1 MKKFLL
7 VFFAIIISNV
17 AFAHEDEEIIIKAS
31 VIKNVIKG
39 DVYVYNLSNAKL
51 HTPDCEWA
59 EKCTKNCIYVSK
71 EQLQKMFY
79 VPCAVC
85 GGGVIE
91 PANEVLLKDED

>member
-7 VFFAIIISNV
+7 VLFSIIISSC

-59 EKCTKNCIYVSK
+59 EKCTKNCIFISK
-71 EQLQKMFY
+71 EQLKDMFY
-79 VPCAVC
+79 VPCMVC
-85 GGGVIE
+85 GGGVVA
-91 PANEVLLKDED
+91 PASEIFKDEE